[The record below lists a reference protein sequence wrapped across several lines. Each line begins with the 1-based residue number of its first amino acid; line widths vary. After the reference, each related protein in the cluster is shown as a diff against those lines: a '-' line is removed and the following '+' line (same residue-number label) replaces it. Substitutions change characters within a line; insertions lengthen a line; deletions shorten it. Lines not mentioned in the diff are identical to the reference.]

1 MKRKTYQRPT
11 TMVVELRQQCCIL
24 SGSGLTQGKS
34 ATMTVTYEEEDI

>member
-11 TMVVELRQQCCIL
+11 TMVVQLRQQCCIL
-24 SGSGLTQGKS
+24 SGSEPVGKS

>member
-11 TMVVELRQQCCIL
+11 TMVVQLQQQCCIL
-24 SGSGLTQGKS
+24 SGSGESLGKS